1 MIKNL
6 LTFLPVILAM
16 LFILGIIDIEYI
28 NVFIVLS
35 ILAFVYNF
43 INYAFKQDN
52 PNSDNNNGGYI
63 NPEYIFT
70 EKEQMQIMYEN
81 TRDGIPHM

>member
-1 MIKNL
+1 
-6 LTFLPVILAM
+6 M

-52 PNSDNNNGGYI
+52 PNRANPNRI
-63 NPEYIFT
+63 NPNNIFT
-70 EKEQMQIMYEN
+70 EEQ
-81 TRDGIPHM
+81 

>member
-16 LFILGIIDIEYI
+16 LLILGIIDIEYI

>member
-16 LFILGIIDIEYI
+16 LFIFGIIDIEYI
-28 NVFIVLS
+28 NVFIVLG

-52 PNSDNNNGGYI
+52 INGDYI
-63 NPEYIFT
+63 NPKNIVT
-70 EKEQMQIMYEN
+70 EEEQRQIMYEN